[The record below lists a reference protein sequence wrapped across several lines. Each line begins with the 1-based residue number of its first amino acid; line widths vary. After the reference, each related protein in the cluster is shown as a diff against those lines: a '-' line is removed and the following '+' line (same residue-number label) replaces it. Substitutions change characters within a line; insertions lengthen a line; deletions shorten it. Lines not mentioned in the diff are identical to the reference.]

1 MCETTWLTSQTFMSD
16 ETGSKFQLQVQL
28 EVYEDCQVGV
38 KGHSNVDAGPRLQIP
53 MPNHKFQSYQIYVY
67 IYKCIN
73 I

>member
-1 MCETTWLTSQTFMSD
+1 MSD

-67 IYKCIN
+67 I
-73 I
+73 